1 MKRSFF
7 VTGVILLS
15 SISSIIGLPIAP
27 ADARARCA
35 DFPSQEAAQAYMQQN
50 NARYLDGDS
59 DGVACES
66 LPRQGDSAPTRP
78 VTPPVTPI
86 SPATPPASVLSNLT
100 VVSVGDG
107 DTLRVSEGDPCGNG
121 GAARRFTVRLGC
133 IDAPEANQPGG
144 RESATRL
151 RQLLPQG
158 QRIQLRR
165 ISVDRYGRTVGE
177 VYFRGSSLN
186 LQLVHEGQAVVYRQ
200 FLSGCRPTQNQYLQA
215 ERQAQAARRGFW
227 QQQNPVM
234 PWQWRR

>member
-7 VTGVILLS
+7 FTGVILFSGVS
-15 SISSIIGLPIAP
+15 SVIGLPIAP
-27 ADARARCA
+27 AAARVRCA
-35 DFPSQEAAQAYMQQN
+35 DFPNQEAAQAYMQQN

-66 LPRQGDSAPTRP
+66 LPRRGDSAPTPP
-78 VTPPVTPI
+78 VNPPVTPV
-86 SPATPPASVLSNLT
+86 SPVMPPANSLSNLT

-107 DTLRVSEGDPCGNG
+107 DTLRVSEGD
-121 GAARRFTVRLGC
+121 RRFTLRLGC
-133 IDAPEANQPGG
+133 VDAPETNQPGG

-158 QRIQLRR
+158 QRIQMRR

-177 VYFRGSSLN
+177 VYLRGSSLN
-186 LQLVHEGQAVVYRQ
+186 LQLVREGQVVVYRQ
-200 FLSGCRPTQNQYLQA
+200 FLSGCRATQNQYLQA
-215 ERQAQAARRGFW
+215 EQQARSARRGFW
-227 QQQNPVM
+227 RQQNPVM